1 MYYSDHTFR
10 IHSLTYIYKKCTDSK
25 YRNSKISA
33 IVKDSVA
40 NTLFFVV
47 VCLILQPDGE
57 YLCVNLYKKVAN
69 LDFIQYVAGKEH
81 FKIKVIFIGI
91 YFSVFIEKA

>member
-1 MYYSDHTFR
+1 MLCIIQVISSEYFLLHTYT
-10 IHSLTYIYKKCTDSK
+10 INVLTQSIETQKLV
-25 YRNSKISA
+25 

-69 LDFIQYVAGKEH
+69 LDFIQYVAGKVH
-81 FKIKVIFIGI
+81 F
-91 YFSVFIEKA
+91 